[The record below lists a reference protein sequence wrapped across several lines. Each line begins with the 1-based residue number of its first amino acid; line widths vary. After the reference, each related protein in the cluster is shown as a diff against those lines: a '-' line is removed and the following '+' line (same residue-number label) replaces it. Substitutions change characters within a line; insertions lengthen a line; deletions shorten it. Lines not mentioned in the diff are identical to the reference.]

1 MEGAIG
7 VTENGAI
14 WISEDNI
21 PVRVSPFIA
30 KHLVLVLNKT
40 DIVPTLHHAYKQI
53 QSSDFD
59 FGIFISRPFKNCRY
73 WTVIGYCAQGALTL
87 SLTVLLLK

>member
-1 MEGAIG
+1 LEGAIG
-7 VTENGAI
+7 VAENGAI

-40 DIVPTLHHAYKQI
+40 DIVPTLHHAYEQI

-59 FGIFISRPFKNCRY
+59 FGIFISGPSKI
-73 WTVIGYCAQGALTL
+73 VDIEQSLIIGAQGALR
-87 SLTVLLLK
+87 LTVLPLK